1 MKVHFSKAIPVQIN
15 GRQKSR
21 FETFFSRNDGKPMY
35 LYRSNFPNIFSWQL
49 WSIQVLPSFFALLRI
64 FLFGRIKNLTC
75 IPHCLKLEKYL
86 ETEIKKGRKIK
97 KKLRMQPQIN
107 KTLTNNEK
115 YLKTNWTTVMTQFT
129 FFSLVNH
136 RIKKILFDSLFKFR

>member
-1 MKVHFSKAIPVQIN
+1 MDVKNLDLKLFSLETMASQCISIAQI
-15 GRQKSR
+15 
-21 FETFFSRNDGKPMY
+21 F
-35 LYRSNFPNIFSWQL
+35 
-49 WSIQVLPSFFALLRI
+49 RI
-64 FLFGRIKNLTC
+64 FFLEDFDQSKSFQVFLHCLEFFWGGRIKNLTS

-115 YLKTNWTTVMTQFT
+115 YLKTNWTTVMAQFT